1 MNEIV
6 VLSGKGGT
14 GKTSISA
21 AFATMNVNTVVADCD
36 VDAANLHLILQPENH
51 HDGTMVTG
59 HKAHI
64 LQDKCSSCGVCMEF
78 CSFNA
83 ISLKDGNYTIS
94 ESACDGCVLCWR
106 LCSSEAIEL
115 IPSNKSR
122 WFMGDYRFGK
132 LVHAR
137 LQPGEENSGKLV
149 SMVRDIAKSYASEVG
164 IDTVIID
171 GPPGTGC
178 PAISSVTGA
187 AKTLIVTEPT
197 HSGFHDMK
205 RILDLT
211 MSFKV
216 KSYVLINKYDL
227 NNDMTLEIEQWCLQK
242 GIFVVGKIPF
252 DTQIVE
258 AMLNCKSIVE
268 WLPQSEVSLEIKRIW
283 DIIVNDNKKE
293 LILK

>member
-6 VLSGKGGT
+6 ILSGKGGT

-21 AFATMNVNTVVADCD
+21 AFATLHQNTIVADCD
-36 VDAANLHLILQPENH
+36 VDAANMHLILQPENH
-51 HDGTMVTG
+51 HDGNMVTG
-59 HKAHI
+59 YKAEI
-64 LQDKCSSCGVCMEF
+64 IQDSCVQCGVCMEF

-83 ISLKDGNYTIS
+83 ISCKNEKYIIS
-94 ESACDGCVLCWR
+94 EAACDGCQLCWR
-106 LCSSEAIEL
+106 LCSSEAIKL
-115 IPSNKSR
+115 VPSDKSR
-122 WFMGDYRFGK
+122 WFIGDYRFGK

-149 SMVRDIAKSYASEVG
+149 SMVRDIAKSYAQDVG

-197 HSGFHDMK
+197 QSGFHDMK

-227 NNDMTLEIEQWCLQK
+227 NSDVTLEIEQWCLQK
-242 GIFVVGKIPF
+242 GILVVGKIPF

-258 AMLNCKSIVE
+258 AMLQCKSIVE
-268 WLPQSEVSLEIKRIW
+268 CLPQSEVSIEIKRIW
-283 DIIVNDNKKE
+283 EYIVNDPKN
-293 LILK
+293 